1 MKTAYIAPLGAIA
14 IALSF
19 APASAQ
25 ESATKT
31 WNGPYIGG
39 SAGFGWRD
47 NNSGESIRFDRDGNG
62 DFDDAVTTTT
72 GANAFAP
79 GFCGGAANG
88 NNPGAGCRNDDN
100 GLDWAVQ
107 LGYDRQMGNI
117 VAGIVL
123 EGGKTDVDDS
133 VSGFSTTPASYTMTR
148 DIKYNAAARL
158 RLGYST
164 PVGTLFY
171 LTGGGAYAKVR
182 NSFATTNT
190 ANAFTPSNSKEDAW
204 GWVAGGGVDQKI
216 TDTVS
221 IGVLYKYTRYKADE
235 YVVNA
240 GRGTAPA
247 TNPFLIGPAGST
259 DFARGSRFDTHSIMA
274 TAAFHF

>member
-1 MKTAYIAPLGAIA
+1 MKTPLIAPLGAIA
-14 IALSF
+14 IALSV
-19 APASAQ
+19 APANAQ
-25 ESATKT
+25 EGTTKT

-47 NNSGESIRFDRDGNG
+47 NNSGESISFDRDGDG
-62 DFDDAVTTTT
+62 AFDDSVTTTT
-72 GANAFAP
+72 GANAFSP
-79 GFCGGAANG
+79 GFCGGAARG

-164 PVGTLFY
+164 PAGTLFY

-190 ANAFTPSNSKEDAW
+190 ANAFTPSNRKEDAW

-216 TDTVS
+216 TDNVS
-221 IGVLYKYTRYKADE
+221 VGVLYKYTRYKADE
-235 YVVNA
+235 YGVNV
-240 GRGTAPA
+240 GPGTAPA

-259 DFARGSRFDTHSIMA
+259 DFARGSRFDAHSIMA